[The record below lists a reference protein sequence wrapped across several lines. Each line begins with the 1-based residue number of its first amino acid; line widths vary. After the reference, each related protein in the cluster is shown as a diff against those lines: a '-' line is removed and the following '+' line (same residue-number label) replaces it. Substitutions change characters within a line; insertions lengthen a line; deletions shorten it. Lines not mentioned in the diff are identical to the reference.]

1 MSARAPLPPPPAYGL
16 WGLARPLFFK
26 LDPESIHRLTM
37 RGLSAACPWLGL
49 SLAGNHPAR
58 HPSLVREAMG
68 LTFPNPIGLAA
79 GLDKDA
85 EAIEAWQAMGFGFIE
100 VGTVTA
106 HPQPGNPRPR
116 LFRLRD
122 DGALMNRMGFNNEG
136 AEAMGR
142 KLTKLREQDR
152 IRVPLGVN
160 LGKSKVTPNNEAA
173 SDYRKSFDAVGE
185 LSDYLVVNV
194 SSPNTPGLRDLQTTD
209 EVRRIIG
216 AVMDGNSKLSA
227 PRPVLLKLAPDLADE
242 DAVDS
247 AKAAL
252 EEGAS
257 GLILTNT
264 TISRDGLV
272 GPIPEGT
279 GGISGRPVYERS
291 TEQLRIVREAIGEGP
306 TLVGVGGITDAE
318 TMNGKFGA
326 GADLVQVYTGFIYGG
341 PAMVSALCQALAT
354 GPAH

>member
-1 MSARAPLPPPPAYGL
+1 MTTSPMPAYGL
-16 WGLARPLFFK
+16 WGMLRPLFFQ
-26 LDPESIHRLTM
+26 LPPERVHRLTM
-37 RGLSAACPWLGL
+37 GALSAACPWLGL
-49 SLAGNHPAR
+49 ALGGNHPAR
-58 HPSLVREAMG
+58 HPSLRREAMG

-85 EAIEAWQAMGFGFIE
+85 EAIEAWQAMGFGSIE

-106 HPQPGNPRPR
+106 HAQPGNPPPR
-116 LFRLRD
+116 LFRLKA
-122 DGALMNRMGFNNEG
+122 DGALMNRMGFNNHG

-142 KLTKLREQDR
+142 KLTRLREQDR

-160 LGKSKVTPNNEAA
+160 LGKSKITPNDEAA
-173 SDYRKSFDAVGE
+173 SDYRTSFDAVGA
-185 LSDYLVVNV
+185 LADYLVVNV

-216 AVMDGNSKLSA
+216 AVMVGNSKLSA

-242 DAVDS
+242 DAVAS
-247 AKAAL
+247 AEAAL
-252 EEGAS
+252 DEGAA

-264 TISRDGLV
+264 TISREGLI

-291 TEQLRIVREAIGEGP
+291 TEQLRIVREAIGEAP
-306 TLVGVGGITDAE
+306 TLIGVGGITDEA
-318 TMNGKFGA
+318 TMRGKLDA
-326 GADLVQVYTGFIYGG
+326 GADLVQIYTGFIYGG
-341 PAMVSALCQALAT
+341 PWMVGALCRALAS
-354 GPAH
+354 GAAH

>member
-1 MSARAPLPPPPAYGL
+1 MTDRPAAARPPAYGL
-16 WGLARPLFFK
+16 WGFARPFAFALP
-26 LDPESIHRLTM
+26 PERVHRM
-37 RGLSAACPWLGL
+37 AMGALSAACPWLGL
-49 SLAGNHPAR
+49 SLGGNHPCR
-58 HPSLVREAMG
+58 HPSLVCEAMG
-68 LTFPNPIGLAA
+68 LRFPNPIGLAA

-106 HPQPGNPRPR
+106 HAQPGNPQPR
-116 LFRLRD
+116 LFRLPA
-122 DGALMNRMGFNNEG
+122 DGALMNRMGFNNHG

-142 KLTKLREQDR
+142 KLTRLREQNR

-160 LGKSKVTPNNEAA
+160 LGKSKITPNDEAA
-173 SDYRKSFDAVGE
+173 SDYRKSFDAVGA
-185 LSDYLVVNV
+185 LADYLVVNV

-216 AVMDGNSKLSA
+216 AVMEGNQKLSA

-242 DAVDS
+242 DAIDS

-252 EEGAS
+252 DEGAA

-264 TISRDGLV
+264 TISREGLL

-279 GGISGRPVYERS
+279 GGISGTPVYARS

-306 TLVGVGGITDAE
+306 TLVGVGGITDEE
-318 TMNGKFGA
+318 TMRGKLNA
-326 GADLVQVYTGFIYGG
+326 GADLVQIYTGFIYGG
-341 PAMVSALCQALAT
+341 PGMVSALCKALAT
-354 GPAH
+354 DEQH